1 MKPEKV
7 DFYLNKRKEREKEKK
22 SEGEGGSSATQDV
35 EQFPNRSPASE
46 ENIRT
51 RISPTPGPETDPLE
65 IKQEE
70 PARYSPD
77 YLVPATSSGHSG
89 DWPQHYPDW
98 SGLWRPRPVIL
109 SAQPRALHQGLQT
122 SVITSHGALKRE
134 AESSGSEEE
143 TGRYFISSIRTPGDL
158 IN

>member
-22 SEGEGGSSATQDV
+22 SEGEGASSATQDV

-51 RISPTPGPETDPLE
+51 RISPTPGPDTDPLE

-77 YLVPATSSGHSG
+77 YLVPATSSGHSA

>member
-22 SEGEGGSSATQDV
+22 SEGEGASSTTQDV

-51 RISPTPGPETDPLE
+51 RISPTPGPDTDPLE

-77 YLVPATSSGHSG
+77 YLVPATSSGHSA